1 MIALTIIAVAV
12 AAIAFIF
19 CTTVGVKM
27 VMEDSPGMGLCNI
40 AMGVCNLLLC
50 VGNIM
55 RLVGQNAGAWFD

>member
-1 MIALTIIAVAV
+1 MITIIAVAV
-12 AAIAFIF
+12 TAIAFIF

-27 VMEDSPGMGLCNI
+27 VMEDYPGNGLCNI
-40 AMGVCNLLLC
+40 AIGFCNLLLC